1 MTMAANL
8 ISLGFKAPESVFVI
22 SHHNS
27 LFAKE
32 NIYLTKKYDGLTLGE
47 FISKNINRSKN
58 KVITALLNFTTA
70 LGIFYKN
77 RFSHFDLHLANFLI
91 NEAGEIAF
99 IDLNDINQ
107 SPMLKLPLNQVLKE
121 LAQLNSRSFVF
132 FVQNNLSHL
141 YTPERIIFYL
151 KNFLKFYQPQ
161 ADVLDVFANL
171 KRETILYLAARPE
184 NNTYTTLFCDTINST
199 S

>member
-1 MTMAANL
+1 
-8 ISLGFKAPESVFVI
+8 LGFKAPESVFVI

-32 NIYLTKKYDGLTLGE
+32 NIYLTKKYDGFTLGE
-47 FISKNINRSKN
+47 FISKNINQSKN
-58 KVITALLNFTTA
+58 KVITALLNFTTI

-77 RFSHFDLHLANFLI
+77 RFSHFDLHFGNFLI
-91 NEAGEIAF
+91 NEADEIAF

-141 YTPERIIFYL
+141 YTPERIMFYL